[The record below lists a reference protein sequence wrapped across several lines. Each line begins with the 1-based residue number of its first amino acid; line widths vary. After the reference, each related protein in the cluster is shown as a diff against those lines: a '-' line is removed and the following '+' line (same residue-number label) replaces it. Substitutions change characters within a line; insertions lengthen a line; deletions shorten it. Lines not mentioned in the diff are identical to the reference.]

1 MYNIFIIGILDIIL
15 KVLREANRE
24 SPQRVNWLYRAYVF
38 FFQVPGSY
46 RGERQAA
53 QQTCGGQSS
62 YSRRSDWVYDHG
74 GETTEQFDR
83 T

>member
-1 MYNIFIIGILDIIL
+1 MNHLSELIGYIE
-15 KVLREANRE
+15 RM
-24 SPQRVNWLYRAYVF
+24 F
-38 FFQVPGSY
+38 FFKVPGSY

-74 GETTEQFDR
+74 GETTEQFD
-83 T
+83 